1 MIVDDIL
8 AALPELRRQ
17 AESLMADTFIAYA
30 PDGTTT
36 DAYGDVVPAYAPQG
50 STFGK
55 MQGPSAMTKDTI
67 TRTVVIGGVDRPII
81 EGGLQIPLSAP
92 LPVAGPHGTGW
103 EYVCTAVGPLS
114 DPALVG
120 RRWLVVNAPV
130 KSLATARRLDVAEVP
145 Q

>member
-1 MIVDDIL
+1 MIVDDIA

-17 AESLMADTFIAYA
+17 AESLMADTFTAYA

-36 DAYGDVVPAYAPQG
+36 DAYGDEVPAYTPEG

-55 MQGPSAMTKDTI
+55 VQGTTARDPI
-67 TRTVVIGGVDRPII
+67 TRTVVIGGVDRPVV

-92 LPVAGPHGTGW
+92 VPVAGPRGTGW

-114 DPALVG
+114 DPALLG
-120 RRWLVVNAPV
+120 TRWLVVNAPT
-130 KSLATARRLDVAEVP
+130 KSYATARRLDVAEVP